1 MRGREDGH
9 GNHDRNSGTV
19 ALGIRLWMW
28 DMDFDGREKNNPQ
41 NGHMRVRP
49 IFMHSNKMV

>member
-19 ALGIRLWMW
+19 ALGIRFWMW

-49 IFMHSNKMV
+49 IFMRSNKMV